1 MEGSEKRVLN
11 VPRYFFWDQDYPRI
25 DWENH
30 YVSIIDR
37 VLERG
42 SYEHWEVL
50 IDFYGRDRVVK
61 TIVGEINY
69 MMDHVIEKV
78 CAYFNLEKE
87 SLKSYKRKQTMPRT
101 SL

>member
-61 TIVGEINY
+61 TVVEEIGY
-69 MMDHVIEKV
+69 MRDDVIDDV
-78 CAYFNLEKE
+78 CTYFDLEKG

-101 SL
+101 WL